1 MQWQLSPSVI
11 AEAGTALGFLMVAVF
26 FHWHDLNHRANL
38 IGHVLLTIAAL
49 WILTHSLEIGTP
61 VASYKAYLMGLQLI
75 WGLIAM
81 TLWLMYIIQ
90 YSAIGKWR
98 TNRIYI
104 LFGVM
109 PLLAIISLATNH
121 IYGLLW
127 TAPGLD
133 INNPYLPLEPT
144 YGLFYWVCMA
154 YVGALVAWGIFL
166 VLKTVVR
173 QHNFRRWEPW
183 PLILSSIIPLLSA
196 FLEVTKVV
204 QPAGLTIGIT
214 PFFSGIGIIIMVWSL
229 PRFHLGKIIPVA
241 RDTVFERIS
250 DCVIVLN
257 AQNRIVDLNPAAE
270 HLAGY
275 TSSEALG
282 LPVEQIWPNWP
293 SQSVPSEAASTVFK
307 ELVLTC
313 AGEQRAYELYIYTI
327 SDQNKRLLNKV
338 ALMVDATERKQAMTV
353 LKESEQRYRT
363 LFESAVEGIIIA
375 DVKTRKF
382 IHANPAI
389 CALLGYSQEELTRMS
404 VSDIHPKTSLEY
416 VFAEFDAQVRGEK
429 IFSTLPCL
437 KKDGTIFYADITS
450 TKAIID
456 GRECNIGFFTDITAR
471 KLAEVENLHLR
482 EKAEMSSRL
491 AAVGEM
497 AAGIAHEINNPLT
510 SVIGFSEL
518 LMEKQDLPSDV
529 KEELKSI
536 FKGSNRVKD
545 IVRRMLTFARPTK
558 PDRTGTS
565 INELIVATLDLRSY
579 VLRTANIEVVKH
591 LDPELPWIVADPG
604 QMQQVFLNLI
614 VNAEFSMKKA
624 HGRGILAITTE
635 KMDNHIHISFKDD
648 GTGMSKEVEDK
659 LFNPFF
665 TTKDIGEGTG
675 LGLSLSRS
683 IITEHGGTIEVESDP
698 GKGANFIITLPI
710 TSTAEDAPA
719 KAGVANTVPPEKVKA
734 AHILVVDDEEDIRKL
749 LSTILTKSG
758 HTVETTGD
766 VREAAVK
773 MDSISY
779 DVVLAD
785 IRMPGM
791 SGVELYNNIKPK
803 HPELKGRFIFITG
816 DTSDAQIRDFLEQN
830 KLSYITKPFDMET
843 LLKQV
848 NRLL

>member
-1 MQWQLSPSVI
+1 
-11 AEAGTALGFLMVAVF
+11 
-26 FHWHDLNHRANL
+26 
-38 IGHVLLTIAAL
+38 
-49 WILTHSLEIGTP
+49 
-61 VASYKAYLMGLQLI
+61 
-75 WGLIAM
+75 
-81 TLWLMYIIQ
+81 
-90 YSAIGKWR
+90 
-98 TNRIYI
+98 
-104 LFGVM
+104 
-109 PLLAIISLATNH
+109 
-121 IYGLLW
+121 
-127 TAPGLD
+127 
-133 INNPYLPLEPT
+133 
-144 YGLFYWVCMA
+144 
-154 YVGALVAWGIFL
+154 
-166 VLKTVVR
+166 
-173 QHNFRRWEPW
+173 
-183 PLILSSIIPLLSA
+183 
-196 FLEVTKVV
+196 
-204 QPAGLTIGIT
+204 
-214 PFFSGIGIIIMVWSL
+214 
-229 PRFHLGKIIPVA
+229 
-241 RDTVFERIS
+241 
-250 DCVIVLN
+250 
-257 AQNRIVDLNPAAE
+257 
-270 HLAGY
+270 
-275 TSSEALG
+275 
-282 LPVEQIWPNWP
+282 
-293 SQSVPSEAASTVFK
+293 
-307 ELVLTC
+307 
-313 AGEQRAYELYIYTI
+313 
-327 SDQNKRLLNKV
+327 
-338 ALMVDATERKQAMTV
+338 
-353 LKESEQRYRT
+353 
-363 LFESAVEGIIIA
+363 
-375 DVKTRKF
+375 
-382 IHANPAI
+382 
-389 CALLGYSQEELTRMS
+389 
-404 VSDIHPKTSLEY
+404 
-416 VFAEFDAQVRGEK
+416 
-429 IFSTLPCL
+429 
-437 KKDGTIFYADITS
+437 
-450 TKAIID
+450 
-456 GRECNIGFFTDITAR
+456 
-471 KLAEVENLHLR
+471 
-482 EKAEMSSRL
+482 
-491 AAVGEM
+491 
-497 AAGIAHEINNPLT
+497 
-510 SVIGFSEL
+510 
-518 LMEKQDLPSDV
+518 MEKQDLPSDV